1 MPGGPRGLQN
11 RRRHASVEVGSI
23 PILSAEFSL
32 VILSSK
38 AAGLKDPVAISTV
51 DSLGFLDFARNDE
64 TNRREVNHMSREQ
77 IRKLTSLSSCA
88 G

>member
-11 RRRHASVEVGSI
+11 RRRYASGEIGSI
-23 PILSAEFSL
+23 PILSA
-32 VILSSK
+32 ILLLTRSRK
-38 AAGLKDPVAISTV
+38 
-51 DSLGFLDFARNDE
+51 
-64 TNRREVNHMSREQ
+64 EVTDLSREQ

>member
-11 RRRHASVEVGSI
+11 RRRRASGEVGSI
-23 PILSAEFSL
+23 PILSAEFLQRSTL
-32 VILSSK
+32 DAQLSTLNSDIWALSVGRWTLSVFFFSIRK
-38 AAGLKDPVAISTV
+38 
-51 DSLGFLDFARNDE
+51 
-64 TNRREVNHMSREQ
+64 EVTSMSREQ